1 MIATLLIAGVLAGA
15 GPGSGRPG
23 DDPKA
28 FAVEKTNEQSG
39 FMIRVTV
46 DKPDRTYYEG
56 EGMTVSIIPER
67 DCYVY
72 LLYYDAEGNIACLL
86 PNEYQQQNFL
96 KAKAEYQV
104 PAPNDS
110 FRFRARAPFGDELL
124 QVVATLKPIDL
135 FDGKRFTASGHATT
149 LTFREIQK
157 AMEVVQKEQD
167 ADVWAEA
174 RVPITTRPGGTQ
186 TQTQGPRPGPDQRQ
200 NSPSPHPDGKV
211 GKRLAV
217 CIGISQ
223 FKDPRVPQLRVCHQD
238 AERVARMLQQK
249 CGVDRVV
256 LLTNEQATLAAM
268 RKAIFEDLV
277 RDSKPG
283 DTVFIYFSGHGGR
296 CADTN
301 GDEPDGLDEY
311 LVPYDGELGKPETM
325 LIDDMFAR
333 WMQDLDGR
341 QVCIVLDNCYSGG
354 SSKAIKGLGGP
365 AQRFARTATVDF
377 FDGELRRAKDL
388 GQQGTEVLA
397 ASQADQIAWEMP
409 TGEGSVMTFFV
420 LQTVDDPKAD
430 TNRDGRLSLSE
441 IYNAVKGQ
449 VESYVQ
455 KTFNADQNPVMI
467 DNANDAI
474 LLRP

>member
-1 MIATLLIAGVLAGA
+1 
-15 GPGSGRPG
+15 
-23 DDPKA
+23 
-28 FAVEKTNEQSG
+28 
-39 FMIRVTV
+39 
-46 DKPDRTYYEG
+46 
-56 EGMTVSIIPER
+56 
-67 DCYVY
+67 
-72 LLYYDAEGNIACLL
+72 
-86 PNEYQQQNFL
+86 
-96 KAKAEYQV
+96 
-104 PAPNDS
+104 
-110 FRFRARAPFGDELL
+110 
-124 QVVATLKPIDL
+124 
-135 FDGKRFTASGHATT
+135 
-149 LTFREIQK
+149 
-157 AMEVVQKEQD
+157 MEVVQKEQD
-167 ADVWAEA
+167 AGVWAEA

-186 TQTQGPRPGPDQRQ
+186 TQTPSPRPGPDQRQ

-354 SSKAIKGLGGP
+354 SSKAIKGLRGP